1 MEPSCAS
8 EGVSKDQ
15 KTAPLIGRFL
25 TTEGVDP
32 VDQIEWEIRDSV
44 PGGDESKRVHNITV
58 PKEWSQQAL
67 DIAVKL
73 YLAKGDEYEEKSI
86 RQLVHRVVNK
96 IAVEGVLAGYFDDEL
111 DEDGGISG
119 LDADNPARIFYD
131 ELMAICLN
139 QLATFNSPVWFN
151 IGRKDRPQC
160 PSACFL
166 LGVDD
171 TSESIMEW
179 ARNEAFIF
187 KAGAGSGVNAS
198 KLRGSSEKLSTGG
211 ESSGPISFMRVTN
224 AVSETFKSGGTTR
237 RAARMVQLDADHP
250 DIEDFIACK
259 PREEERLEI
268 LCKSGVNIGFDRE
281 GERNVA
287 EVTSYQGA
295 NNSVRVTDEFM
306 RAAENDAPWD
316 LIERKTGKIAKEI
329 NANDLLDKIS
339 IAAHTCADPGIMFHD
354 TINSWHTTPAD
365 GPIEESNPCGET
377 HLTSNSSCNL
387 ASVNVLKFLNEDGTT
402 DVEKLRHVV
411 DIMTVAMD
419 ILVEFC
425 ELPTDLLTERTKK
438 FRWLGLGFSNMGA
451 AIMAQ
456 GFPYDSHEAREFARS
471 FMALETGRCYRMS
484 AKLAEKVGPFAG
496 YEENR
501 EAMLEVMDRHKSFIP
516 SETSKETIWRAA
528 HDDWMDVIILGRR
541 YGYRNAQA
549 TVIAPTGTT
558 SFFMGCDT
566 TGAEPMWNL
575 ITYKELAGGGSMV
588 IVNSTVKRAAS
599 LLGGYSEENLLS
611 MADGDF
617 SSIAE
622 EDQAIFHGANEI
634 SAEGHIRMIAAIQ
647 PFISGAAS
655 KTINLPSSATVEEIR
670 ECYELAWRLGVKCIS
685 VYRDGSKVRQ
695 VLSSKPKVEESTT
708 EQYPLLQSKVD
719 KGLITGSGLPTPNQ
733 RPLRTVDGPVRR
745 RLPRTRSSLTHKIHV
760 RGQLGDHEGYV
771 TLGSYPDGT
780 VGEMFLEG
788 FGRLGGFTQNALSAW
803 ATSVSV
809 GLQYGVPL
817 EVLVRKFV
825 GHSDETGGMVVPEK
839 DGPPLLIRSCDS
851 LIDYIARWIISQC
864 GSVDLCEELG
874 VMTDA
879 VKERK
884 MDLVDDNGSLQGISP
899 TSRGSWED
907 TTSNPVEDARKMI
920 ATLSSNGNGHA
931 KSVEMRADSCPSCK
945 IPMQRTG
952 SCWTCSQCGSTSGCG

>member
-1 MEPSCAS
+1 MEPSCAPK
-8 EGVSKDQ
+8 GVSKDQ

-25 TTEGVDP
+25 TKEGVDP
-32 VDQIEWEIRDSV
+32 VDQVEWEIRDSV

-86 RQLVHRVVNK
+86 RQLVHRVANK
-96 IAVEGVLAGYFDDEL
+96 ITEEGILAGYFGEPREL
-111 DEDGGISG
+111 DERGVSG
-119 LDADNPARIFYD
+119 LEEDDLAKIFYD

-151 IGRKDRPQC
+151 IGRNDRPQC

-166 LGVDD
+166 LGVED

-198 KLRGSSEKLSTGG
+198 KLRGSTEKLSTGG

-268 LCKSGVNIGFDRE
+268 LGKSGVNIGFDRE

-306 RAAENDAPWD
+306 RAAENDAPWN

-329 NANDLLDKIS
+329 NANDLLDKIAV
-339 IAAHTCADPGIMFHD
+339 AAHTCADPGIMFHD

-365 GPIEESNPCGET
+365 GPIIESNPCGET

-387 ASVNVLKFLNEDGTT
+387 ASVNTLKFLNEDGTT

-411 DIMTVAMD
+411 DVMTVAMD

-451 AIMAQ
+451 TIMAQ
-456 GFPYDSHEAREFARS
+456 GFPYDSDEARDFASS
-471 FMALETGRCYRMS
+471 FIALETGRCYRMS
-484 AKLAEKVGPFAG
+484 AKLAEKVSPFAG
-496 YEENR
+496 YEENS
-501 EAMLEVMDRHKSFIP
+501 EVMLEVMDRHKSFIP
-516 SETSKETIWRAA
+516 SETGKETIWRAA
-528 HDDWMDVIILGRR
+528 HDDWMDVIIFGRR

-566 TGAEPMWNL
+566 TGVEPMWNL
-575 ITYKELAGGGSMV
+575 ITYKDLAGGGSMV

-634 SAEGHIRMIAAIQ
+634 SAEGHIRMIAALQ

-655 KTINLPSSATVEEIR
+655 KTINLPSNATVEEIR

-695 VLSSKPKVEESTT
+695 VLSSKPKAEKEDES
-708 EQYPLLQSKVD
+708 PAPV
-719 KGLITGSGLPTPNQ
+719 
-733 RPLRTVDGPVRR
+733 TVSGPVRR
-745 RLPRTRSSLTHKIHV
+745 RLPRTRTSITHKIHV

-817 EVLVRKFV
+817 EVLVRKFI
-825 GHSDETGGMVVPEK
+825 GHSDETGGMVAPEK

-851 LIDYIARWIISQC
+851 IIDYIARWIISQF
-864 GSVDLCEELG
+864 GSDDLCEELG
-874 VMTDA
+874 VMTNA

-884 MDLVDDNGSLQGISP
+884 VSLYDITP
-899 TSRGSWED
+899 
-907 TTSNPVEDARKMI
+907 I
-920 ATLSSNGNGHA
+920 ATEKEIASGKLIDLGPIGNGNGHA
-931 KSVEMRADSCPSCK
+931 KSVEMRADSCLSCK

-952 SCWTCSQCGSTSGCG
+952 SCWTCSQCGSTSGCS

>member
-1 MEPSCAS
+1 MEPSCVP
-8 EGVSKDQ
+8 EGASKDQ
-15 KTAPLIGRFL
+15 KIAPLIGRFL

-32 VDQIEWEIRDSV
+32 ADQIEWEIRDSV
-44 PGGDESKRVHNITV
+44 PGGEESKRVCNITV
-58 PKEWSQQAL
+58 PKEWGQQAL

-73 YLAKGDEYEEKSI
+73 YLAEGDDYKETSI
-86 RQLVHRVVNK
+86 RQLIHRVVKK
-96 IAVEGVLAGYFDDEL
+96 ITEEGILAGYFGEPREL
-111 DEDGGISG
+111 DERGIVG
-119 LDADNPARIFYD
+119 LEADDPAKIFYD
-131 ELMAICLN
+131 ELMTICLH

-187 KAGAGSGVNAS
+187 KAGAGSGVNVS
-198 KLRGSSEKLSTGG
+198 KLRGSTEKLSTGG

-250 DIEDFIACK
+250 DIEDFISCK
-259 PREEERLEI
+259 PREEERLEV
-268 LCKSGVNIGFDRE
+268 LGKSGVNIGFDRD

-295 NNSVRVTDEFM
+295 NNSIRVTDEFM
-306 RAAENDAPWD
+306 RAAQTNENWPLSARKIFHEDDGLAKVLKSVQAGD
-316 LIERKTGKIAKEI
+316 LLQKIAV
-329 NANDLLDKIS
+329 
-339 IAAHTCADPGIMFHD
+339 AAHTCADPGIMFHD

-365 GPIEESNPCGET
+365 GPIRTSNPCGET
-377 HLTSNSSCNL
+377 HLPDNSSCNL
-387 ASVNVLKFLNEDGTT
+387 ASVNTLKFLREDGTM

-411 DIMTVAMD
+411 DVMTVAMD

-425 ELPTDLLTERTKK
+425 ELPTELLTERTKK
-438 FRWLGLGFSNMGA
+438 FRWLGLGSSNMGA

-456 GFPYDSHEAREFARS
+456 GFPYDSDEARDFAAS

-496 YEENR
+496 YEENS
-501 EAMLEVMDRHKSFIP
+501 EAMLDVMDRHHSFLP
-516 SETSKETIWRAA
+516 SDEPTDLWQAA
-528 HDDWMDVIILGRR
+528 REDWVDVLCLGQSH
-541 YGYRNAQA
+541 GFRNAQA

-558 SFFMGCDT
+558 SFVMGCDT
-566 TGAEPMWNL
+566 TGVEPMWGL
-575 ITYKELAGGGSMV
+575 ITYKDLAGGGSM
-588 IVNSTVKRAAS
+588 IIINSTVKRAAS

-634 SAEGHIRMIAAIQ
+634 SAEGHIRMIASIQ

-695 VLSSKPKVEESTT
+695 VLSSKPKVEETPIQNSAPHPPID
-708 EQYPLLQSKVD
+708 YPDEIEKMV
-719 KGLITGSGLPTPNQ
+719 P
-733 RPLRTVDGPVRR
+733 GPVRR
-745 RLPRTRSSLTHKIHV
+745 RLPRTRSSITHKIHV

-851 LIDYIARWIISQC
+851 IIDYIARWIISQF

-884 MDLVDDNGSLQGISP
+884 SVDVYEADQIIDEIS
-899 TSRGSWED
+899 S
-907 TTSNPVEDARKMI
+907 AI
-920 ATLSSNGNGHA
+920 SSNGNGHA
-931 KSVEMRADSCPSCK
+931 KSVEMRADSCLSCM

>member
-1 MEPSCAS
+1 MEPSCVPDGAS
-8 EGVSKDQ
+8 KEQ
-15 KTAPLIGRFL
+15 KTAPLISRML
-25 TTEGVDP
+25 TTENENP

-44 PGGDESKRVHNITV
+44 PGGDESKRVCNITV
-58 PKEWSQQAL
+58 PKEWGQQAL

-73 YLAKGDEYEEKSI
+73 YLAKGDDCEETSI
-86 RQLVHRVVNK
+86 RQLVHRVVKK
-96 IAVEGVLAGYFDDEL
+96 ITEEGILAGYFGEPREL
-111 DEDGGISG
+111 DERGIVG
-119 LDADNPARIFYD
+119 LEADDPAKIFYD
-131 ELMAICLN
+131 ELMTICLH

-166 LGVDD
+166 LGVED
-171 TSESIMEW
+171 TSESIMDW

-187 KAGAGSGVNAS
+187 KAGAGAGGNIS

-211 ESSGPISFMRVTN
+211 ESSGPVSFMRVTN

-250 DIEDFIACK
+250 DIEDFISCK
-259 PREEERLEI
+259 PREEERLEV
-268 LCKSGVNIGFDRE
+268 LGNSGVNIGFDRE

-329 NANDLLDKIS
+329 NAYDLLDKIA

-365 GPIEESNPCGET
+365 GPIRTSNPCGET
-377 HLTSNSSCNL
+377 NTPDNSSCNL
-387 ASVNVLKFLNEDGTT
+387 ASVNTLKFLREDGTI

-411 DIMTVAMD
+411 DVMTVAMD

-425 ELPTDLLTERTKK
+425 ELPTELLTERTKK

-456 GFPYDSHEAREFARS
+456 GLPYDSCDARDFARS

-496 YEENR
+496 YEENSQ
-501 EAMLEVMDRHKSFIP
+501 AMLDIMDRHKSFIP
-516 SETSKETIWRAA
+516 SEQGKDTIWRAA
-528 HDDWMDVIILGRR
+528 HDDWMDVLILGRNH
-541 YGYRNAQA
+541 GFRNAQA

-566 TGAEPMWNL
+566 TGVEPMWGL
-575 ITYKELAGGGSMV
+575 ITYKTLAGGGSMKL
-588 IVNSTVKRAAS
+588 VNGTVERA
-599 LLGGYSEENLLS
+599 LNTMGYVQTSPEFQTKCIEETGYPDVNGSEHRS
-611 MADGDF
+611 VFD
-617 SSIAE
+617 
-622 EDQAIFHGANEI
+622 GANEI

-655 KTINLPSSATVEEIR
+655 KTINLPSTATVEEIR

-695 VLSSKPKVEESTT
+695 VLSSKPKIEKAPVENSAPHPPID
-708 EQYPLLQSKVD
+708 YPDEIEKMA
-719 KGLITGSGLPTPNQ
+719 P
-733 RPLRTVDGPVRR
+733 GPVRR
-745 RLPRTRSSLTHKIHV
+745 RLPRTRSSITHKIHV

-780 VGEMFLEG
+780 IGEMFLEG

-851 LIDYIARWIISQC
+851 IIDYIARWIISQF
-864 GSVDLCEELG
+864 GSDDLCEELG

-884 MDLVDDNGSLQGISP
+884 AIDVHEADRIIDEINSVI
-899 TSRGSWED
+899 
-907 TTSNPVEDARKMI
+907 
-920 ATLSSNGNGHA
+920 SSNGNGHA
-931 KSVEMRADSCPSCK
+931 KSVEMRADSCFSCK

-952 SCWTCSQCGSTSGCG
+952 SCWTCSKCGSTSGCG